1 MRSTS
6 NIVENTEICKFENLK
21 KLWKYP
27 DKFPENQIIS
37 YLTSTPIL
45 L

>member
-6 NIVENTEICKFENLK
+6 NIVENTEIENLK
-21 KLWKYP
+21 KFQKYQ

-37 YLTSTPIL
+37 YLMSTPIL